1 MQILKRIFRIQF
13 LIVFVLFLG
22 TIFFFTGSMEK
33 SQSPKMA
40 TSYATREVIQNNVDL
55 GTPIICNYEIDP
67 TTSEVFQDCSNLLQ
81 TQQIQ
86 VVAELN
92 IAGHFKMGNIE
103 FYDQNQNQITNA
115 KVVGFSMIP
124 YSLLQNY
131 SNECSTYCYPS
142 RLFFQFTI
150 PNNRQILGI
159 RLKGF
164 RFKNKLQQSALTNY
178 DPTKIKIKLIRVG
191 SKATTYSQLREQL
204 SDAENENVFIDDSV
218 NTPASAN
225 QGLPSVD
232 LMGVDVNIDFFTSN
246 SNIEKVT
253 FNLLHHS
260 LTLNECRD
268 NLIPEL
274 VRGLNKDKVCE
285 YLVFQRDLANRFGNA
300 AFVISINTVNFPSK
314 NTSLDINITGE
325 SFFENYLLGY
335 KSINFEILS
344 TAILN
349 AEEWKIFSLFHLAQT
364 NQILESFRFKADDL
378 NEAFL
383 IDLFDLPNIKSFQSL
398 DISNNHITLTNQ
410 FSNLLNRFEVGNL
423 NLSENQI
430 DNTFVLN
437 SLDTTLH
444 SLNVKNTN
452 WEQVTQATLW
462 QNVPNIKEIILA
474 GTNINTISLSD
485 FINLLPNPDEIEV
498 IEADFSDTQSL
509 KIRDFYENFPN
520 LKVLNVPLQNYEIS
534 DIDKFIQDVKGFA
547 GKIGLPKKGTVF
559 LNTTPEKVFD
569 AAKELKNKIV
579 DLDRNEI
586 SLYYDL
592 YLSFLFQSYLK
603 DKDFFKHAYVQEHLN
618 EVIDEIIGSYRI
630 LFNSSNIAYNY
641 EDNFQLLHDR
651 TMASFPVMASLIE
664 ANIKGKLI
672 STFIEENEQIT
683 KGFNLKTAPDELY
696 IKHLVTIMILVTLM
710 FASISCIVLVIFF
723 RFIK

>member
-13 LIVFVLFLG
+13 FIVFILFLG
-22 TIFFFTGSMEK
+22 AIFFFTWSAEK
-33 SQSPKMA
+33 NKLSKIT
-40 TSYATREVIQNNVDL
+40 TSYVTKEVIQNNVNL
-55 GTPIICNYEIDP
+55 GTPIICDYEIDP
-67 TTSEVFQDCSNLLQ
+67 TTSEVLQDCSNLLQ

-86 VVAELN
+86 VAAELN

-103 FYDQNQNQITNA
+103 FYDQNYNQITNA

-131 SNECSTYCYPS
+131 SNECLTYCYPS

-178 DPTKIKIKLIRVG
+178 DPTKIKIKLIKVRN
-191 SKATTYSQLREQL
+191 KATTYSELREQL
-204 SDAENENVFIDDSV
+204 NNAEHENVFIDESV
-218 NTPASAN
+218 STPAGVN

-232 LMGVDVNIDFFTSN
+232 LMGLDINIDFFTPD
-246 SNIEKVT
+246 SNIEKVN

-260 LTLNECRD
+260 LTLNDCRA
-268 NLIPEL
+268 NLISRL

-300 AFVISINTVNFPSK
+300 AFVISINTVNFPNK

-335 KSINFEILS
+335 KTINFEILS

-364 NQILESFRFKADDL
+364 NQLLENFRIKADDL
-378 NEAFL
+378 DEEFL
-383 IDLFDLPNIKSFQSL
+383 INLFDLPNIKSFQSL
-398 DISNNHITLTNQ
+398 DISNNHITLTNR
-410 FSNLLNRFEVGNL
+410 FSDLLNKFEVGNL
-423 NLSENQI
+423 NLSENQL
-430 DNTFVLN
+430 DNTFLLN
-437 SLDTTLH
+437 SLDTTLY

-462 QNVPNIKEIILA
+462 QNLPNIKEIILA
-474 GTNINTISLSD
+474 GTKINIISLAD
-485 FINLLPNPDEIEV
+485 FINLLQNPDEIQV
-498 IEADFSDTQSL
+498 IEADFSDTESL

-520 LKVLNVPLQNYEIS
+520 LRVLNVPLQNYEIS
-534 DIDKFIQDVKGFA
+534 DIDQFIQDVKGFT
-547 GKIGLPKKGTVF
+547 GQIGLPKRGTVF
-559 LNTTPEKVFD
+559 LNTTPKEVYD

-579 DLDRNEI
+579 DLNRKEI

-592 YLSFLFQSYLK
+592 YLSFLFESYLK
-603 DKDFFKHAYVQEHLN
+603 DKDFFKHTYAQEHLN
-618 EVIDEIIGSYRI
+618 EVIDDIIGSYRI
-630 LFNSSNIAYNY
+630 LFNSSNIAYSY
-641 EDNFQLLHDR
+641 EDNFQVLHDR
-651 TMASFPVMASLIE
+651 TVASFPVMASLIE

-672 STFIEENEQIT
+672 STFIEKNEQIT
-683 KGFNLKTAPDELY
+683 KEFNLKMAPDELY
-696 IKHLVTIMILVTLM
+696 MKHLVTIMILITLM
-710 FASISCIVLVIFF
+710 FASISCIILVIFF

>member
-13 LIVFVLFLG
+13 LIIFILFLG
-22 TIFFFTGSMEK
+22 AIFFFTWSVEK
-33 SQSPKMA
+33 SQSPKIT
-40 TSYATREVIQNNVDL
+40 TSYATREVIQSNVDL
-55 GTPIICNYEIDP
+55 GTPIICDYEIDP
-67 TTSEVFQDCSNLLQ
+67 ATSELFQDCSNLLQ
-81 TQQIQ
+81 TQQIHL
-86 VVAELN
+86 VAELN

-103 FYDQNQNQITNA
+103 FYDQNDNQVTNA

-124 YSLLQNY
+124 YTLLQNY
-131 SNECSTYCYPS
+131 SNECSSYCFPS

-150 PNNRQILGI
+150 PNNRQVLGI

-178 DPTKIKIKLIRVG
+178 DPTKIKIKLIQVR
-191 SKATTYSQLREQL
+191 SKAATYSELREQL
-204 SDAENENVFIDDSV
+204 SNAESENVFIDESV
-218 NTPASAN
+218 STPADAN

-232 LMGVDVNIDFFTSN
+232 LMGVDVNIDFFAPD
-246 SNIEKVT
+246 SNIEKT
-253 FNLLHHS
+253 SFNLLHHS

-274 VRGLNKDKVCE
+274 VSGLNKDKVCE

-300 AFVISINTVNFPSK
+300 AFVISINTVNFPNK

-325 SFFENYLLGY
+325 AFFENYLLGY

-344 TAILN
+344 TSILN
-349 AEEWKIFSLFHLAQT
+349 DEEWKIFSLFHLAQT
-364 NQILESFRFKADDL
+364 NQILENFRIKADDL
-378 NEAFL
+378 DEEFL
-383 IDLFDLPNIKSFQSL
+383 ISLFDLPNIKSFKSL
-398 DISNNHITLTNQ
+398 DISNNHITLTNK
-410 FSNLLNRFEVGNL
+410 FSDLLNKFEVGEL

-430 DNTFVLN
+430 DNTFLLN
-437 SLDTTLH
+437 SLDTALY

-462 QNVPNIKEIILA
+462 QNLPNIKELILA
-474 GTNINTISLSD
+474 GTKINAISLTD
-485 FINLLPNPDEIEV
+485 FINLLPNPDKIEV

-520 LKVLNVPLQNYEIS
+520 LRVLNVPLQNYEIS
-534 DIDKFIQDVKGFA
+534 DIDRFIQDAKGFS
-547 GKIGLPKKGTVF
+547 GQIGLPKKGTVF
-559 LNTTPEKVFD
+559 LNTTPKEVYD

-579 DLDRNEI
+579 DLNRKEI

-603 DKDFFKHAYVQEHLN
+603 DKDFFKHAYAQEHLD

-630 LFNSSNIAYNY
+630 LFNSSNIAYSY
-641 EDNFQLLHDR
+641 EDDFELLHDR
-651 TMASFPVMASLIE
+651 TVTSFPVMASLIE
-664 ANIKGKLI
+664 AKIKGKLI
-672 STFIEENEQIT
+672 STFIDENEQIT
-683 KGFNLKTAPDELY
+683 KEFNLKAAPDELY
-696 IKHLVTIMILVTLM
+696 IKHLVTIMILITLM